1 MCGIAG
7 FYQYKDNTDNKINT
21 LRNMLT
27 RIKHRGPDESGI
39 YLSNKI
45 GLGSV
50 RLSIIDLSTGTMP
63 LSNFDE
69 SLWIVFNGEIFNYIE
84 LKEELINKNHIFK
97 TNSDTE
103 VVVHLYEEYGPEFL
117 NKLNG
122 QFAIAIW
129 DKKKQ
134 ELFLARDRVGIRPL
148 FYTQVGKSFVFA
160 SEMKSLLEFPEVN
173 FKISPKALSQYFTF
187 WTSLSPNTAF
197 KDIYEVTPGH
207 YLKINSNGIEDKVY
221 WELPLYKPEEYDK
234 ININE
239 ATKTFDT
246 IFHDAVKIR
255 LRADVQVGAYLSGG
269 LDSCITTSSIKDISS
284 NNLKT
289 FSIGFVEKEFDES
302 SYQKIAVN
310 YFKTEHSSV
319 MCNSNDITEN
329 FKDVVW
335 NSEAPLLR
343 TAPIPMRLLS
353 KSVKN
358 QNIKV
363 VITGE
368 GADELLG
375 GYNIFKE
382 TKIKHFWAK
391 NPKSKYRPLLLKK
404 LYPYLPQISN
414 ATSNMLKMFFGY
426 KLEETESPIYS
437 HILRWHNTSRIKN
450 YLSEN
455 YKETIRNYNPIAEI
469 EKQLTAKFVGYDF
482 LSKAQWIEL
491 NIFMSGYLLSSQG
504 DRMTMANS
512 IEGRYPFLDHRI
524 IDFCMK
530 LHPDIKIKG
539 LNEKFLLKKMMNGKL
554 PKQILNRP
562 KQAYR
567 APIRSAFTSEN
578 IPENLKNL
586 LSKKQIEAFGIFN
599 PNHVSQLL
607 KKMKSQNK
615 VSEIDNMALTGILS
629 TQILYNLF
637 VNKAMP
643 KLREKDLVK
652 FDKII
657 IENKLKQVKI

>member
-7 FYQYKDNTDNKINT
+7 FYQHKDNTDNKINT

-39 YLSNKI
+39 YLSHKA

-84 LKEELINKNHIFK
+84 LKEELINKNHTFR

-117 NKLNG
+117 KKLNG

-129 DKKKQ
+129 DKNKQ

-160 SEMKSLLEFPEVN
+160 SEIKSLIEFPGVN

-197 KDIYEVTPGH
+197 EGIFEVTPGH
-207 YLKINSNGIEDKVY
+207 YLKINSNSIKDKVY
-221 WELPLYKPEEYDK
+221 WELPIYKPKEYYK

-239 ATKTFDT
+239 ATKKFNA
-246 IFHDAVKIR
+246 IFHDAIKIR

-269 LDSCITTSSIKDISS
+269 LDSCITTSCIKDVSS

-289 FSIGFVEKEFDES
+289 FSIGFADKEFDES
-302 SYQKIAVN
+302 SYQKMAVD
-310 YFKTEHSSV
+310 YFKTEHESIE
-319 MCNSNDITEN
+319 CGFEDIANEFTNVIWHTET
-329 FKDVVW
+329 
-335 NSEAPLLR
+335 PILR
-343 TAPIPMRLLS
+343 TSPAPMSLLA
-353 KSVKN
+353 KVVKDN
-358 QNIKV
+358 NLKV

-368 GADELLG
+368 GADELCG

-382 TKIKHFWAK
+382 SKIRLFWSK
-391 NPKSKYRPLLLKK
+391 QPKSNLRPLLLKK
-404 LYPYLPQISN
+404 LYPYIPMMKTANIT
-414 ATSNMLKMFFGY
+414 ALKLFFGY
-426 KLEETESPIYS
+426 KLEETNSPIYS
-437 HILRWHNTSRIKN
+437 HLLRWNNTSRIVR
-450 YLSEN
+450 YLSKDYKKRLDN
-455 YKETIRNYNPIAEI
+455 YKPIEEL
-469 EKQLTAKFVGYDF
+469 EKVLKKKLEGINL
-482 LSKAQWIEL
+482 LSRAQWIEIHL
-491 NIFMSGYLLSSQG
+491 FMSGYLLSSQG

-512 IEGRYPFLDHRI
+512 VEGRYPFLDHRI

-530 LHPDIKIKG
+530 LHPDIKING

-567 APIRSAFTSEN
+567 APIRSAFISES
-578 IPENLKNL
+578 IPENLKKL
-586 LSKKQIEAFGIFN
+586 LSENQIKSFGIFN
-599 PNHVSQLL
+599 PDHVNQLL
-607 KKMKSQNK
+607 EKMKSK
-615 VSEIDNMALTGILS
+615 KIVSEIDNMALIGILS
-629 TQILYNLF
+629 TQILHDLF
-637 VNKAMP
+637 INKSRP
-643 KLREKDLVK
+643 ELKEKDLVE

-657 IENKLKQVKI
+657 LDQ